1 MDNCSER
8 AMSGKFLNND
18 NIRMAILLLTILGSW
33 WNLSSEI
40 SRQIDRVDRRLDT
53 VDRKLERI
61 DERLDS
67 FGERIAANETRL
79 STEK

>member
-1 MDNCSER
+1 
-8 AMSGKFLNND
+8 MSGKFLNND

-33 WNLSSEI
+33 WHLSSEI

-67 FGERIAANETRL
+67 FGERIAANETKL
-79 STEK
+79 SVEK

>member
-1 MDNCSER
+1 MN
-8 AMSGKFLNND
+8 GKFLNND

-40 SRQIDRVDRRLDT
+40 SSQIDRVDRRLNN

-67 FGERIAANETRL
+67 FGKRIAANETRL
-79 STEK
+79 NAKE

>member
-1 MDNCSER
+1 MN
-8 AMSGKFLNND
+8 GIFLNND

-33 WNLSSEI
+33 WHLSSEI

-53 VDRKLERI
+53 VIRKLERV
-61 DERLDS
+61 DERLYS
-67 FGERIAANETRL
+67 FGERTAANETRT